1 MCKWL
6 LLLILFCYWSAR
18 VSAQFIFP
26 ESFVMIP
33 IDTNRKNAG
42 VISGSFSSQTQKV
55 VVNQFALSSEFAH
68 RFINNNIFTIAE
80 NFSLLL
86 NGDETIVSGGYV
98 FARFRPKINRQVYPE
113 YMLQYQWREA
123 RGLEHKVAATCNA
136 RYRFYRDEKITLAF
150 AAGGIMEYEKWN
162 FTAVPDKT
170 LETITNTTPVD
181 VYNLRLNG
189 YISYDHEINSR
200 VKLDIGAYLNFR
212 PDPTLFRTRYG
223 MHALCSFRIT
233 KNLEYRVNLR
243 TMYEVQPVVP
253 VTNLWY
259 QFFNALVLNF

>member
-1 MCKWL
+1 MFKWFSF
-6 LLLILFCYWSAR
+6 LFFFSSLSIDAW
-18 VSAQFIFP
+18 AQFIFP
-26 ESFVMIP
+26 ETFIMIP

-42 VISGSFSSQTQKV
+42 VISGTFSSQTQKE
-55 VVNQFALSSEFAH
+55 VVNQFGLSSEFAH
-68 RFINNNIFTIAE
+68 RFRNNNIFTIAE

-86 NGDETIVSGGYV
+86 NGDDVVVSGGYV
-98 FARFRPKINRQVYPE
+98 FARFRPNISREIYPE

-212 PDPTLFRTRYG
+212 PDPSLFRTRYG
-223 MHALCSFRIT
+223 MHALCSFKIT
-233 KNLEYRVNLR
+233 NNLEYRVNIR